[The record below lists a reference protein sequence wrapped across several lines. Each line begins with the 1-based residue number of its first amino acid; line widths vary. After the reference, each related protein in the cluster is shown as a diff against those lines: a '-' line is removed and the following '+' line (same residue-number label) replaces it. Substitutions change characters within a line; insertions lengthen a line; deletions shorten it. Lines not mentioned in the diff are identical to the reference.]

1 MNFIT
6 RSICHNKFNPVYTKK
21 QLDLNKSYAFRTM
34 NTLQQI
40 IASMNKE
47 EVRHLK
53 LFMGRTNTGS
63 DRKDID
69 LFDYIRQRPEDY
81 DEAKIQAKLYGTGDK
96 NALYRLKNR
105 LIEDIGKSLALQY
118 SDESDF
124 NQVALSLQLAR
135 HFLTISQF
143 QLALHYLNKAE
154 KRAISVENHE
164 LLDLIYSEYIR
175 YSQETLGV
183 NPSEYIRKRR
193 ENREELNQ
201 LQEIDDILADVVYKV
216 RTTQNFTGQDYR
228 IIENLRKRVSGFG
241 PKKAS
246 TKSIQLRFKIY
257 HSLSRILLQKHD
269 FISLEKYL
277 QDRIAEFTKE
287 KLFNRNTHDTR
298 LQILTYL
305 ANAQFK
311 NRKMEQSLETAA
323 RLKQAM
329 SEFGGSLHDK
339 YLFFYYNILV
349 INYSEKDRNKA
360 IELLNEMKENAVIM
374 KQPHYHVFI
383 YVNLTVAYFDN
394 LNYKQ
399 ALRSLVRLTMEDG
412 YQNLDVNLRMK
423 IIIAELII
431 RYELKDEEFL
441 EKRIEQVKKE
451 FAEQL
456 KTKEGKR
463 HQEMLSLLQ
472 EFASAES
479 VMRNKP
485 LQKKIKTF
493 LDKQSNAV
501 GDLINYNNW
510 LRTKVVSGGT
520 A

>member
-1 MNFIT
+1 MNI
-6 RSICHNKFNPVYTKK
+6 
-21 QLDLNKSYAFRTM
+21 
-34 NTLQQI
+34 LQQI
-40 IASMNKE
+40 VASMNKE

-53 LFMGRTNTGS
+53 LFMGRTNAGS
-63 DRKDID
+63 DRKDIE
-69 LFDYIRQRPEDY
+69 LFDYIRQRPDEY
-81 DEAKIQAKLYGTGDK
+81 DEAKIQSKLYGTADK

-105 LIEDIGKSLALQY
+105 LMEDIGKSLALQY

-124 NQVALSLQLAR
+124 NQVAINVQLAR
-135 HFLTISQF
+135 HFLGISQF
-143 QLALHYLNKAE
+143 QLALHYLGKAE
-154 KRAISVENHE
+154 KRAKSVENHE

-183 NPSEYIRKRR
+183 NPAEYIRKRK
-193 ENREELNQ
+193 ENREDLNR

-228 IIENLRKRVSGFG
+228 IIENLRKRVSGFS
-241 PKKAS
+241 PKRS
-246 TKSIQLRFKIY
+246 TTKSVQLRFKIF

-269 FISLEKYL
+269 FVSLEKYL
-277 QDRIAEFTKE
+277 LDTLSEFTKE

-298 LQILTYL
+298 LQMLTYL
-305 ANAQFK
+305 ANAQFENHK
-311 NRKMEQSLETAA
+311 TTQSLETAQK
-323 RLKQAM
+323 LKTAM
-329 SEFGGSLHDK
+329 SEYGGLLHDK

-349 INYSEKDRNKA
+349 INYSDKDRNKA
-360 IELLNEMKENAVIM
+360 IEVLNEIKENVVIM

-383 YVNLTVAYFDN
+383 YLNLTVLYFDN

-412 YQNLDVNLRMK
+412 YQNLDVLLRMK
-423 IIIAELII
+423 ITVAELII
-431 RYELKDEEFL
+431 RYELRDEEFL

-456 KTKEGKR
+456 RSKEGKR
-463 HQEMLSLLQ
+463 HMEMLALLRD
-472 EFASAES
+472 FASS
-479 VMRNKP
+479 NSILRNKP

-493 LDKQSNAV
+493 FEKQSNSV

-510 LRTKVVSGGT
+510 LKTKS

>member
-1 MNFIT
+1 
-6 RSICHNKFNPVYTKK
+6 
-21 QLDLNKSYAFRTM
+21 M

-40 IASMNKE
+40 VASMNKE

-53 LFMGRTNTGS
+53 LFMGRTNSSS
-63 DRKDID
+63 DRKDIE
-69 LFDYIRQRPEDY
+69 LFDYVRQRPEDY
-81 DEAKIQAKLYGTGDK
+81 DEAKIQSKLYGTLDK

-105 LIEDIGKSLALQY
+105 LMEDIGKSLALQY
-118 SDESDF
+118 SDDSDF
-124 NQVALSLQLAR
+124 NQVAISLQLAR
-135 HFLTISQF
+135 HFLGISNF
-143 QLALHYLNKAE
+143 QLALHYLAKAE
-154 KRAISVENHE
+154 KRARSVENHE

-183 NPSEYIRKRR
+183 NPSEYIKKRR

-228 IIENLRKRVSGFG
+228 IIENLRKRVSGFS
-241 PKKAS
+241 PKKSS

-269 FISLEKYL
+269 FASLEKHL
-277 QDRIAEFTKE
+277 HDTLAEFTKE

-298 LQILTYL
+298 LQMLTYL

-311 NRKMEQSLETAA
+311 NQKTGQSLETASK
-323 RLKQAM
+323 LKLAM
-329 SEFGGSLHDK
+329 SEYGGLLHDK
-339 YLFFYYNILV
+339 YLFFYYNILI
-349 INYSEKDRNKA
+349 INYSEKDRDKA
-360 IELLNEMKENAVIM
+360 IEVLNEIKENPVIT

-383 YVNLTVAYFDN
+383 YLNLTVLHFDN
-394 LNYKQ
+394 QNYKQ

-412 YQNLDVNLRMK
+412 FQNLDVNLRMK
-423 IIIAELII
+423 ITVAERII

-451 FAEQL
+451 FSEQL
-456 KTKEGKR
+456 KAKDGKR
-463 HQEMLSLLQ
+463 HQEMLLLLQ
-472 EFASAES
+472 EFAVATS
-479 VMRNKP
+479 VLRNAG
-485 LQKKIKTF
+485 LQKKVKAF
-493 LDKQSNAV
+493 LDKQSNTV

-510 LRTKVVSGGT
+510 LKTKIN
-520 A
+520 

>member
-1 MNFIT
+1 
-6 RSICHNKFNPVYTKK
+6 
-21 QLDLNKSYAFRTM
+21 M

-53 LFMGRTNTGS
+53 LFMGRTNAGS
-63 DRKDID
+63 DRKDIE
-69 LFDYIRQRPEDY
+69 LFDYIRQRPEEY
-81 DEAKIQAKLYGTGDK
+81 DEAKIQSKLYGTADK

-105 LIEDIGKSLALQY
+105 LMEDIGKSLALQY

-124 NQVALSLQLAR
+124 NQVAINLQLAR
-135 HFLTISQF
+135 HFLGISQF
-143 QLALHYLNKAE
+143 QLALHYLGKAE
-154 KRAISVENHE
+154 KRARSVENHE

-183 NPSEYIRKRR
+183 NPAEYIRKRK
-193 ENREELNQ
+193 ENREDLNR

-228 IIENLRKRVSGFG
+228 IIENLRKRVSGFS
-241 PKKAS
+241 PKKS
-246 TKSIQLRFKIY
+246 TTKSIQLRFKIY

-269 FISLEKYL
+269 FVSLEKYL
-277 QDRIAEFTKE
+277 LDTLSEFTKE

-298 LQILTYL
+298 LQMLTYL

-311 NRKMEQSLETAA
+311 NQKTTQSLETANK
-323 RLKQAM
+323 LKAAM
-329 SEFGGSLHDK
+329 SEYGGLLHDK

-349 INYSEKDRNKA
+349 INYSDKDRNKA
-360 IELLNEMKENAVIM
+360 IEVLNEIKENAVIM

-383 YVNLTVAYFDN
+383 YLNLTVLYFDN

-412 YQNLDVNLRMK
+412 YQNLDVLLRMK
-423 IIIAELII
+423 ITVAELII
-431 RYELKDEEFL
+431 RYELRDEEFL

-451 FAEQL
+451 FGEQL
-456 KTKEGKR
+456 KSKEGKR
-463 HQEMLSLLQ
+463 HLEMLSLLRD
-472 EFASAES
+472 FASADS
-479 VMRNKP
+479 ILRNKP

-493 LDKQSNAV
+493 LEKQSNTV

-510 LRTKVVSGGT
+510 LKTKS

>member
-1 MNFIT
+1 
-6 RSICHNKFNPVYTKK
+6 
-21 QLDLNKSYAFRTM
+21 M

-53 LFMGRTNTGS
+53 LFMGRTNSGS
-63 DRKDID
+63 DRKDIE

-81 DEAKIQAKLYGTGDK
+81 DEDKIQAKLYGTGDK

-105 LIEDIGKSLALQY
+105 LLDDVAKSLALQY

-124 NQVALSLQLAR
+124 NQVAMFLQLAR
-135 HFLTISQF
+135 HFLAGSQF
-143 QLALHYLNKAE
+143 QLALHYLAKAE

-193 ENREELNQ
+193 ENREDLAR
-201 LQEIDDILADVVYKV
+201 LQEIDDILAEVVYKV

-228 IIENLRKRVSGFG
+228 IIENLRKRVSGLG
-241 PKKAS
+241 LKKATS
-246 TKSIQLRFKIY
+246 KSIQLRFKVY

-269 FISLEKYL
+269 FVSLEKYL
-277 QDRIAEFTKE
+277 LDTLAEFTKE

-298 LQILTYL
+298 LQMLTYL

-311 NRKMEQSLETAA
+311 NMKMEESLATAA
-323 RLKQAM
+323 KLKSAM
-329 SEFGGSLHDK
+329 AEFGGLLHDK

-349 INYSEKDRNKA
+349 INYSTKDRDKA
-360 IELLNEMKENAVIM
+360 IEVLNEIKENAVIM

-383 YVNLTVAYFDN
+383 YLNLTVLNFDN
-394 LNYKQ
+394 QNYKQ
-399 ALRSLVRLTMEDG
+399 SLRSLVRLTMEEG
-412 YQNLDVNLRMK
+412 YGNLDVNLRMK
-423 IIIAELII
+423 IAVAELII

-451 FAEQL
+451 FSVQL
-456 KTKEGKR
+456 KSREGKR
-463 HQEMLSLLQ
+463 HQEMLNLLS
-472 EFASAES
+472 EFATAENIL
-479 VMRNKP
+479 RNKL
-485 LQKKIKTF
+485 LQKKIRSF
-493 LDKQSNAV
+493 LDKQQNTV
-501 GDLINYNNW
+501 GDLINYNTW
-510 LRTKVVSGGT
+510 LSTKT
-520 A
+520 APD